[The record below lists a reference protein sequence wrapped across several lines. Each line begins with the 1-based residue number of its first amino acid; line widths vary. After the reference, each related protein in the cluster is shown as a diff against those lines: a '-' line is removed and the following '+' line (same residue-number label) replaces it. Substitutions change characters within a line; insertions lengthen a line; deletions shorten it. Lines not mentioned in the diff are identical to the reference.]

1 MILLSGM
8 NCGMKMTELVIV
20 GNGFDRHHGLET
32 SYGSFALFAQENA
45 PSAYRGLSSLFLAS
59 SEYMGF
65 SVPGSDDAEKFIY
78 DRWCRFEAFLGLLDE
93 DEFGLR
99 SQEDISEYMQEL
111 GMEETLVDDFVC
123 NIASILDV
131 FRDWVSS
138 IDLPLSRRRNF
149 AFQPSACF
157 VNFNYTETL
166 EVFYGIERDH
176 IFYIHGRRG
185 TADKLIVGHDTRPPT
200 PRFKDDLPDIQ
211 FNPFYRYL
219 RLTHKP
225 VEDIEPKLQQ
235 WLEKIATIE
244 RISVRG
250 HSLGPFDLPY
260 FAAIA
265 RLYPEARWSFSYF
278 SNEDLD
284 SIQTLIQFL
293 NLETSAVLSVA
304 TLAEFEADPATQ
316 RNRLIEQSSFYDL
329 MDLKG
334 AE

>member
-1 MILLSGM
+1 MK
-8 NCGMKMTELVIV
+8 CGIKMTELVIV
-20 GNGFDRHHGLET
+20 GNGFDRHHDLET
-32 SYGSFALFAQENA
+32 SYGSFALFAEENA
-45 PSAYRGLSSLFLAS
+45 PSAYLGLSGLFVAS

-65 SVPGSDDAEKFIY
+65 SVPDSDDVEKFIY
-78 DRWCRFEAFLGLLDE
+78 DRWCDFEACLGLLDE
-93 DEFGLR
+93 EEFGLR

-111 GMEETLVDDFVC
+111 GMEEQLVDDFVR

-131 FRDWVSS
+131 FHVWVHS

-149 AFQPSACF
+149 AFPLSACF

-166 EVFYGIERDH
+166 EAFYGVERDR

-185 TADKLIVGHDTRPPT
+185 TADKLIVGHDTSPPM
-200 PRFKDDLPDIQ
+200 PRSKHDLPDIQ
-211 FNPFYRYL
+211 FNPFYGYL
-219 RLTHKP
+219 RLTRKP

-235 WLEKIATIE
+235 WLEKTATIE

-250 HSLGPFDLPY
+250 HSLGPVDLPY

-293 NLETSAVLSVA
+293 NLEESAVLSVA

-316 RNRLIEQSSFYDL
+316 RNRLMEQSSFYDL
-329 MDLKG
+329 MKLMG
-334 AE
+334 TE